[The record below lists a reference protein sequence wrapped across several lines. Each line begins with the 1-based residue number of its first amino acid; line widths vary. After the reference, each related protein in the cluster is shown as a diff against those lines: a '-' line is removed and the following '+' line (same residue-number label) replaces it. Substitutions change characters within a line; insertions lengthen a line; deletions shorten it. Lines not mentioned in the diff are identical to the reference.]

1 MSLVAFM
8 QARFGPVF
16 GSVPRETAQR
26 CAAAPRRKNWFL
38 AAIEAHT
45 RRQIELALGERID
58 ELNRAV
64 RENRA
69 RETPTEKTKG
79 KR

>member
-1 MSLVAFM
+1 MSFAAFM

-16 GSVPRETAQR
+16 GSVAATQR
-26 CAAAPRRKNWFL
+26 RAAAPRRKNWFL

-45 RRQIELALGERID
+45 RRQIELALGERVD

-69 RETPTEKTKG
+69 RENPKEKTK
-79 KR
+79 